1 MKKIPNKLRK
11 ILVAFTVCFAIFLL
25 SPFLIQKVEQ
35 KNIFTLE
42 TIPQKEIA
50 IVFGAGVKDNGAPS
64 DALYD
69 RLTVAADL
77 YNEGKVAKILVSGDN
92 STENY
97 NEPEVMSQTLQND
110 FAIPAAAISEDYAG
124 RRTYDTCIRAKE
136 IWGIKEA
143 VLVTQDFHLPR
154 AIYTCS
160 SLGIESVGI
169 SASLQ
174 PYIFDSFYLVR
185 EYAATLKMLVD
196 LYVWTPEY
204 IGGDEEDAPS
214 LLLTK

>member
-1 MKKIPNKLRK
+1 MKKIAIRK
-11 ILVAFTVCFAIFLL
+11 VIIKIAVTIILPVCAIFLL

-69 RLTVAADL
+69 RLTVAANL
-77 YNEGKVAKILVSGDN
+77 YNEGKVIKILVSGDN
-92 STENY
+92 STQNY

-110 FAIPAAAISEDYAG
+110 FAIPAGAISEDYAG

-136 IWGIKEA
+136 IWGISEA
-143 VLVTQDFHLPR
+143 ILVTQDFHLPR

-160 SLGIESVGI
+160 AIGVESIGI

-185 EYAATLKMLVD
+185 EYVATLKMLVD
-196 LYVWTPEY
+196 LYVWSPEY
-204 IGGDEEDAPS
+204 IGGEEEDM
-214 LLLTK
+214 